1 MGVCNEASKRKII
14 TDKEISKTDDSN
26 KNQNKDISNKPKFER
41 SQKRKYT
48 VSK

>member
-1 MGVCNEASKRKII
+1 MGACNETSKRKDV
-14 TDKEISKTDDSN
+14 TDSQASKDHDSN
-26 KNQNKDISNKPKFER
+26 KTQNKDISNKPKFER